1 MAKTI
6 LSGLAIVVALAGC
19 IQTPEQASCIRIA
32 QYVANQSG
40 AESAPLPVLTD
51 HEQLIGDGMRLR
63 GVGNFK
69 QHAYLEA
76 YSVCK
81 SLEAGNGFNAG
92 RL

>member
-1 MAKTI
+1 MVKVI
-6 LSGLAIVVALAGC
+6 LSALVIVALLSGC
-19 IQTPEQASCIRIA
+19 VQSPEQANCIRVA

-40 AESAPLPVLTD
+40 EEGVPMPVLTA
-51 HEQLIGDGMRLR
+51 HEQRIGDGIRLR

-81 SLEAGNGFNAG
+81 SLEAGNGVNVG